1 MYFGLSTFIIRVNSS
16 SSNKYI
22 IFVYIIFKI
31 FVKLFNRFIL
41 YLFVM
46 KIVNSINVTNSPIDV
61 DIMLPNVRSYPIRY
75 VLFIRGISIIIFVNT
90 PNNRLIFIFLFVIL
104 LILRFNMVLYII

>member
-1 MYFGLSTFIIRVNSS
+1 MYLGLSTFIIRVNSS

-46 KIVNSINVTNSPIDV
+46 KIVNSIIVTNSPIDV

-75 VLFIRGISIIIFVNT
+75 VLLISGISNIIFINS
-90 PNNRLIFIFLFVIL
+90 PNKMLIFIFLFDIL
-104 LILRFNMVLYII
+104 LIHNLILVR